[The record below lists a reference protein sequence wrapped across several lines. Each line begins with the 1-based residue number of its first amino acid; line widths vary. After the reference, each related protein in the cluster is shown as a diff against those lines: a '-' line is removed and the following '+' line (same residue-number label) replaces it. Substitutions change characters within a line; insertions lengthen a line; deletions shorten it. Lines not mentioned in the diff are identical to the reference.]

1 MRGMS
6 IITSPYGID
15 QNNQGMLGVI
25 GPLRM
30 NYSRIIPIVNYT
42 AQAVTDLL
50 RIM

>member
-1 MRGMS
+1 
-6 IITSPYGID
+6 
-15 QNNQGMLGVI
+15 MLGVI

-30 NYSRIIPIVNYT
+30 NYSRIIPIVHYT